1 MRVLKAQI
9 RGHNPLAIF
18 LCETKENED
27 RMKKV
32 EMSISFSNFFAV
44 GPKGRVGG
52 VCMVWSSA
60 VDAEVLEFNSNAL
73 SIKDCTSI

>member
-1 MRVLKAQI
+1 MRCLGLNC
-9 RGHNPLAIF
+9 RGICNTSI
-18 LCETKENED
+18 KENED

-32 EMSISFSNFFAV
+32 EMSIGFSNFFAV
-44 GPKGRVGG
+44 GPKGRVGD

>member
-1 MRVLKAQI
+1 
-9 RGHNPLAIF
+9 
-18 LCETKENED
+18 
-27 RMKKV
+27 MKKV
-32 EMSISFSNFFAV
+32 EMSIGFSNFFAV